1 MYGGAQLFA
10 ADTVPKLGQLARAR
24 DGRVRAR
31 PSRAGRGDRAADEPT
46 TATCDS
52 PQSVHQRVRDKLQR
66 EAVED
71 FRIDYED
78 GYGVRPD
85 AEEDG
90 HAAAGARAI
99 ARGMREN
106 TLSPFIGLRVK
117 PMTAELHARS
127 LRTLDIFLTT
137 LVRDAGRLP
146 ERFFITL
153 PKISAVD
160 QVTAFVDVLEQLE
173 PRSARAAGRSRF
185 EAMVETPQLIIDE
198 TGRSLLP
205 LLDRR
210 GRAAASLPHTSART
224 TTRRRSTSP
233 AAYQRMRHIT
243 CDFAKSVMQVALAGT
258 GIWLSDGSTTV
269 MPVPIHRRAAD
280 GPALSSTQVAENRA
294 SVHNAWRMHYD
305 DVRHSLESGFYQGWD
320 LHPAQLVTRYAAV
333 YTFFLT
339 GVEQQGARLRNFV
352 ERAAQATLVGDVFDD
367 AATGQGLLN
376 FFFRAINCGALTE
389 DEAVADDWRDARRAP
404 RTIVRADSAESSRW
418 RRGPAYGIAAA
429 CLASARAARSRVPV
443 GARDRRD
450 HVDRQLAAVQLAR
463 PQSAA
468 RRRAARRSCTATSG
482 CSTAAR
488 STSSRR
494 RRSPASRCRGR
505 CTGSSG
511 RRIRRG

>member
-1 MYGGAQLFA
+1 MSPTTSLSPADLAPIVARLQPINAHLARRYPGESGARQPVHTVYGGAQLFA
-10 ADTVPKLGQLARAR
+10 ADTVPKLGQLALRAMDEYAPDPHTLAEAIGVPLGDDR
-24 DGRVRAR
+24 DLRLAQ
-31 PSRAGRGDRAADEPT
+31 A
-46 TATCDS
+46 
-52 PQSVHQRVRDKLQR
+52 VHQRVRDKLQR

-85 AEEDG
+85 AEEDH
-90 HAAAGARAI
+90 HAEAGARAI
-99 ARGMREN
+99 ARGLENN

-146 ERFFITL
+146 DRFFITL
-153 PKISAVD
+153 PKVSAVD
-160 QVTAFVDVLEQLE
+160 QVTAFVDTLEQLE
-173 PRSARAAGRSRF
+173 PRLGLPARSLRF
-185 EAMVETPQLIIDE
+185 ETMVETPQLIVDE

-205 LLDRR
+205 SLIDAAH
-210 GRAAASLPHTSART
+210 GRLTAAHFGTYDYTASLNIT
-224 TTRRRSTSP
+224 

-269 MPVPIHRRAAD
+269 MPVPMHRRAAD
-280 GPALSSTQVAENRA
+280 APALSPQQIAENRA

-389 DEAVADDWRDARRAP
+389 HEAVAMTGVTLDELRSRSF
-404 RTIVRADSAESSRW
+404 VRILQT
-418 RRGPAYGIAAA
+418 RRGGMPA
-429 CLASARAARSRVPV
+429 
-443 GARDRRD
+443 
-450 HVDRQLAAVQLAR
+450 
-463 PQSAA
+463 
-468 RRRAARRSCTATSG
+468 
-482 CSTAAR
+482 
-488 STSSRR
+488 
-494 RRSPASRCRGR
+494 PA
-505 CTGSSG
+505 
-511 RRIRRG
+511 

>member
-1 MYGGAQLFA
+1 MQGTIRPFPPDPRSTLLAGCATDWNRDAVANNNELSENLQMTDTSLSRDDLAPIVARLQPVNGHLATRYPGESGARQPVHTVYGGAQLFA
-10 ADTVPKLGQLARAR
+10 ADTVPKLGQLAR
-24 DGRVRAR
+24 RAM
-31 PSRAGRGDRAADEPT
+31 DEYAADAPALADAIGLST
-46 TATCDS
+46 NDDAGMRLA
-52 PQSVHQRVRDKLQR
+52 QSVHERVRGKLQR

-90 HAAAGARAI
+90 HARAGATAVARA
-99 ARGMREN
+99 MREN
-106 TLSPFIGLRVK
+106 TLSPFIGIRVK

-153 PKISAVD
+153 PKISATD
-160 QVTAFVDVLEQLE
+160 QVTAFVDVLDQLE
-173 PRSARAAGRSRF
+173 SRLGLSGGSLRF

-198 TGRSLLP
+198 NGRSLLP
-205 LLDRR
+205 SLIDAGR
-210 GRAAASLPHTSART
+210 GRLTAAHFGTYDYTASLNIT
-224 TTRRRSTSP
+224 

-280 GPALSSTQVAENRA
+280 APPLSSSQLTENRT

-389 DEAVADDWRDARRAP
+389 DEAVTMTGVTLDELRGRSFVK
-404 RTIVRADSAESSRW
+404 ILQN
-418 RRGPAYGIAAA
+418 RRGGAIPV
-429 CLASARAARSRVPV
+429 SA
-443 GARDRRD
+443 
-450 HVDRQLAAVQLAR
+450 
-463 PQSAA
+463 
-468 RRRAARRSCTATSG
+468 
-482 CSTAAR
+482 
-488 STSSRR
+488 
-494 RRSPASRCRGR
+494 
-505 CTGSSG
+505 
-511 RRIRRG
+511 